1 MTSDGKA
8 EDARADIEAKVLALL
23 QEQSDRPLSLDSSVT
38 ADTGLDSVSVMDA
51 VLELEDAFDVTIP
64 LDRLADV
71 TSIRDLVAVVE
82 GLIAVERARGS
93 AQGAA

>member
-1 MTSDGKA
+1 MTTQDMG
-8 EDARADIEAKVLALL
+8 EIEARVLALL

-64 LDRLADV
+64 LDRLAEV
-71 TSIRDLVAVVE
+71 TSIRDLVAVVDE
-82 GLIAVERARGS
+82 LVTAERARGS
-93 AQGAA
+93 ARGAA